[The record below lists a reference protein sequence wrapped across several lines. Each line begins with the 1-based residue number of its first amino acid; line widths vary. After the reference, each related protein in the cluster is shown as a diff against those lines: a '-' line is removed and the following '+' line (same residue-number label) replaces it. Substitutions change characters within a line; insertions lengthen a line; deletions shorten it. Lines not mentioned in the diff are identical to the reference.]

1 MASALRHGE
10 ILAGAASGAVASS
23 SADTA
28 SPIRLP
34 KLLLHCCC
42 APCSSYV
49 LEYLSPDYSITAL
62 FYNPNIKPAEEYYK
76 RAGEMEKLLSSVAYP
91 NGVDFLVR
99 DYDGPAFDAPAGPFM
114 DEPEGGRRCRI
125 CFELRLGE
133 AARLARDGGYDF
145 FATTLSVS
153 PHKDAAVIN
162 DVGCEIAR
170 DCGVGYLPADFKKRG
185 GYARS
190 VELSKLYGL
199 YRQAYCGCRSR

>member
-10 ILAGAASGAVASS
+10 ILA
-23 SADTA
+23 DTA
-28 SPIRLP
+28 SEAAESPSADAAPSIRLP

-42 APCSSYV
+42 APCSSHA
-49 LEYLSPDYSITAL
+49 LERLSPDYDITAL
-62 FYNPNIKPAEEYYK
+62 FYNPNIKPAEEYDK
-76 RAGEMEKLLSSVAYP
+76 RAGEMGKLLSSASYP
-91 NGVDFLVR
+91 NGVGLLVR
-99 DYDGPAFDAPAGPFM
+99 DYDGPAFDALAGPFM
-114 DEPEGGRRCRI
+114 DEPEGGRRCRM
-125 CFELRLGE
+125 CFEQRLGE

-162 DVGCEIAR
+162 DVGGKIAR
-170 DCGVGYLPADFKKRG
+170 DCGVAYLPADFKKRG

-199 YRQAYCGCRSR
+199 CRQGYCGCRPR